1 MKGTAQITF
10 DALLTP
16 SLLLRRGGGQTF
28 SKLLKRSEIKR
39 YIFYSYGRTALLGGL
54 RILDYKK
61 GSNVLLPSYVVAMA
75 AEPFHELGIET
86 RFYETSLNLQ
96 PDIADI
102 KKKIDNQTKG
112 ILIANYFGFPQ
123 ELGEIQD
130 ICRKYR
136 LHLIE
141 DNAHGFLSYKDSRLL
156 GTYGDIG
163 FSSIWK
169 MLPVPNGALL
179 FVNNEEL
186 VDGKRKIEK
195 FLTPENQLPKISKKE
210 TCVYVLN
217 SLLRNLELHYG
228 IKVET
233 MRNIY
238 RHLFPREESDEPDVS
253 QVFQASKVRM
263 SNISL
268 RVTNNT
274 DLDDVFEKRRQNYN
288 FWLSELRDRED
299 VQFVFKELP
308 AGTCPLCFVVIE
320 KETERFAKEML
331 AKGIHALN
339 WPPLPREVKDN
350 PEYPNTNFL
359 AKHLLLLPVHQSLS
373 QDRLA
378 KIVRG

>member
-1 MKGTAQITF
+1 MMGAAQITF

-16 SLLLRRGGGQTF
+16 SLLLRRGGGQTLN
-28 SKLLKRSEIKR
+28 KLLKRSEVKR
-39 YIFYSYGRTALLGGL
+39 YIFYSYGRTALLDGL

-61 GSNVLLPSYVVAMA
+61 GSNVLLPSYVCAMA
-75 AEPFHELGIET
+75 AEPFRELGIET
-86 RFYETSLNLQ
+86 RFYEISLKLQ

-102 KKKIDNQTKG
+102 KKKIDSQTKG
-112 ILIANYFGFPQ
+112 ILIVNYFGFPQ
-123 ELGEIQD
+123 ELGEIKD
-130 ICRKYR
+130 ICREHG

-169 MLPVPNGALL
+169 ILPVPNGALL

-186 VDGKRKIEK
+186 VDGRGEIEK
-195 FLTPENQLPKISKKE
+195 FSISQNQLPKVSKRK
-210 TCVYVLN
+210 TYVYILD

-228 IKVET
+228 IKVEM

-238 RHLFPREESDEPDVS
+238 RHLFPREESDGPDVS

-299 VQFVFKELP
+299 VHFVFKELP

-320 KETERFAKEML
+320 KEAERFAKDML
-331 AKGIHALN
+331 AKGIHASN
-339 WPPLPREVKDN
+339 WPPLPKEVKDN